1 MAKNNYQSP
10 NTVGK
15 RQTVFIDVNDPRLK
29 NGKYAQTLARQGAEV
44 VIVDGTGRPIN
55 MANLTSRSDAS
66 LVTKLPG
73 NPDSFVIPPIN
84 NQPPVVYPGGS
95 GPTVIVPTDPTN
107 VVAAWGTYVAGVW
120 TAGSGD
126 DLQISFTWDP
136 TLSTNTTMSQFIV
149 SLTAGTGSSAVTNR
163 YTGYP
168 IAAGT
173 TSQVIYVT
181 KAINTYL
188 FNIFTPQ
195 LTAICVSVAD
205 VLNNVSATVCA
216 TSVPTYVLNLNPP
229 TINVVNAINGYVA
242 TVTNTSEMAK
252 GAFDAIDIWE
262 IESTSGSAPTIT
274 YAADGYTPAS
284 YTVGGTTTAW
294 PGVAVRTYFSKINP
308 ANITSPNYNQRY
320 VYARFSSS
328 GGVYTTFST
337 PGKPATP
344 QTLGYVNTTQPSDV
358 VVGTPTWGG
367 VTSTT
372 ASGSISAT
380 SITVGSATNIVA
392 GMSVFGTGIGS
403 AALVASSY
411 TPGSTTVPLTVA
423 NYSAVSGTISFLPA
437 ANSLNN
443 IYIPFTL
450 PTSNAGVRYVTTLNS
465 ANGATGKFYFY
476 PTTSSITIT
485 GMSGD
490 GTYATYYT
498 SSTVS
503 VGSSVTI
510 SGATPSGYNG
520 TYSITSLVTGGFKV
534 LNATTTTVGTATG
547 VTGNVI
553 GVNQTQ
559 VISLSD
565 LTGQFGA
572 SNISTA
578 YTGTLNSY
586 SSVDVSSTGTA
597 ISIAT
602 RLNPLITTIPVARV
616 VPITNG
622 YISTFDFT
630 TTPYAI
636 AGEIYESYTAY
647 TTYALT
653 NDFPDYMTGSV
664 ATATGGSNV
673 ASQNLLTVNNV
684 LDDNGITAIADFR
697 NYPGYLITGAG
708 VPANTFVS
716 AITLLSAGTY
726 QLTLSTYNTSTSSV
740 VASNLTTTASG
751 TYTFTS
757 IVYTGGGP
765 ATIPSIFYAPRN
777 VIVRYVDAFGY
788 ESLSSNVVSV
798 TPSNPAVIITTAPNP
813 PSIAST
819 AQALNSITIQLQ
831 TTATSTKGYFLS
843 YGTTGTLQANMTMIN
858 IPSVNFV
865 SGTSTTNYSIP
876 NLTPGTSYDF
886 IAQAYDQYNNVGV
899 NSTTLTS
906 STTTQTVAT
915 PTGLSVSAKSYS
927 ALASWNDM
935 SLASPTTT
943 ISTYGVLL
951 FDNTNIIT
959 KTATAGAINTFTIT
973 FANTTGLSVG
983 MAVSGT
989 GIGTGAEITAINAG
1003 TSVVTLNV
1011 KNTAAVTGNTIT
1023 FYPLLFEQYTPG
1035 TTFAISG
1042 LVASTSYGVAVYT
1055 KDIYNVESIPTN
1067 PVTVTLNALGGSND
1081 GVASNGLTVSPTITP
1096 MFGALQ
1102 VAWPL
1107 VSNPDPV
1114 TYEVHISTT
1123 NNFTP
1128 DRNTAIVTGAQVSG
1142 ANIIYTTSATHTFI
1156 AGQTISLSGISPTFG
1171 ISNATVLASPAP
1183 TSTTFAVSNNIG
1195 ATGSII
1201 GQYATAMAY
1210 STTLAIQTSS
1220 TFALI
1225 KALPGATYGAATT
1238 QLVYFSSG
1246 TTPQVYYTKVVAK
1259 DFNGAAAASPQASG
1273 STLQVSNGDVAANTI
1288 AANQIQA
1295 GAVTASQVDATI
1307 LNTKSFRVGS
1317 TSPYAIY
1324 IDGSGTYSN
1333 IQTAQPVNRL
1343 YSGTGVWFNNGTPF
1357 YIDTAGYFSLND
1369 QFKFDPSTNA
1379 LTATG
1384 TINATAGNFAGAMT
1398 VNSGTMKIGKGVNPI
1413 NIPVSGTAAGS
1424 LDGMYINNYNQ
1435 WYSNGYFSVGASG
1448 NQVVWDQNA
1457 LNISGQVNASRG
1469 SFNGPLLI
1477 SSTGSIIAATSYTI
1491 SNVVATTTYTTYT
1504 ISPAA
1509 ASTFVAGQSVTV
1521 VGVYP
1526 SVFNVTSGT
1535 ILATPAPSTTSFSV
1549 ASTGLNT
1556 YTYANSGTAMLTNS
1570 GGRVTIQSNNISAYD
1585 SSGNPTTQILGNVT
1599 TGTGTFTTTDARIGN
1614 WIVGT
1619 NSIQNLGSAG
1629 SYVGINSLAAAS
1641 YSIWAGSTASGGDN
1655 TKFAVTPSGT
1665 LYANNAI
1672 ITGGTLDVGSIVQP
1686 LKLTTSA
1693 ATASGTTLTF
1703 TTTATTINGAS
1714 VSPVAGMV
1722 VYAYTAAGIPLL
1734 PAGTTVSSVTS
1745 TTVVLSASV
1754 SANIPTSTVIIF
1766 RPASG
1771 AHIGTDGTLYASS
1784 AYLSGPINATGGSF
1798 TGNVLISG
1806 GSLYSPQTSGT
1817 LPASGTPGLIFNP
1830 SGLYAWTSGST
1841 STQLLTT
1848 PSTAPDGTLYN
1859 LYSTAAYL
1867 GGWTINA
1874 SKIASISSGG
1884 NGNIALDSS
1893 AGTISVSN
1901 GSVAGYSAGIYGA
1914 ATTTGTN
1921 VFWAGT
1927 GGAAGDS
1934 TTNAFRV
1941 TLGGK
1946 LYARGADITGAITVS
1961 TAGTAST
1968 KNIITIDAAKDWIS
1982 LGDVAGTAYLITRNN
1997 NVYLTAPAATSTQP
2011 WGGSS
2016 PSLTDSTAP
2025 TGTPFLAMGTSAS
2038 GGGFKDSYGT
2048 RVNGIGM
2055 YTGAWDYF
2063 STGSSSPFISATTT
2077 GLQLSGG
2084 PAVGMIIDKAG
2095 STNFPT
2101 TAGILIYTST
2111 NPTTYTPSTT
2121 YGSWATFSNGTINL
2135 SASTNTFISLF
2146 GPTLPTGSPTGAT
2159 TNSVYMQAATGVYQA
2174 MNSSGIY
2181 MQANSNVFQSFAST
2195 GIVMQTLV
2203 PSNTYYYYNNGAIY
2217 YNAGTQY
2224 VKLGTNGLSIN
2235 GLSVYGDISQSG
2247 TSDGAAGSST
2257 LTTNANFLRTIM
2269 VAPNTVTSAGITA
2282 GDIIRGYAIY
2292 NAPAATTPQA
2302 SSGYVGD
2309 LWVSY

>member
-29 NGKYAQTLARQGAEV
+29 NGRYAQTLARQGAEV
-44 VIVDGTGRPIN
+44 VVVDSTGRPVN
-55 MANLTSRSDAS
+55 MANLTAS
-66 LVTKLPG
+66 GNAALATIMPG
-73 NPDSFVIPPIN
+73 NPDAFVIPPIN

-95 GPTVIVPTDPTN
+95 GPTVIIPTDPIN
-107 VVAAWGTYVAGVW
+107 VVAAWGTYAAGVW

-149 SLTAGTGSSAVTNR
+149 SLTAGTGSSAVTNK

-168 IAAGT
+168 IAAAT

-216 TSVPTYVLNLNPP
+216 TSVPTYVLNLNTP
-229 TINVVNAINGYVA
+229 TINVVNAINGYVV

-284 YTVGGTTTAW
+284 YTISGTTTAW
-294 PGVAVRTYFSKINP
+294 PGTAVRTYFSKINP

-367 VTSTT
+367 VISKTG
-372 ASGSISAT
+372 SGSISGT
-380 SITVGSATNIVA
+380 SITVTSATNIVA

-411 TPGSTTVPLTVA
+411 TPGSTTVPLTVS
-423 NYSAVSGTISFLPA
+423 NYAAVSGTISFLPST
-437 ANSLNN
+437 NSLNN

-476 PTTSSITIT
+476 PSTSSIAIT

-498 SSTVS
+498 TSTVA

-520 TYSITSLVTGGFKV
+520 TYSVTGLVTGGFKV
-534 LNATTTTVGTATG
+534 LNNTTTTVGTATG

-553 GVNQTQ
+553 AVNQTQ

-565 LTGQFGA
+565 LTSQFGS

-578 YTGTLNSY
+578 YTGTLTSY
-586 SSVDVSSTGTA
+586 SYVDVSSTGTS

-602 RLNPLITTIPVARV
+602 RLNPLITTIPVGRV

-636 AGEIYESYTAY
+636 QGEVYESYTAY

-653 NDFPDYMTGSV
+653 NDFPDYMTASV
-664 ATATGGSNV
+664 TTASGGSNV

-684 LDDNGITAIADFR
+684 LDDNGITAITDFR
-697 NYPGYLITGAG
+697 NYPGYLITGTG
-708 VPANTFVS
+708 VPSNTFVS

-751 TYTFTS
+751 TYTFNS

-765 ATIPSIFYAPRN
+765 ATIPSTFYAPRN
-777 VIVRYVDAFGY
+777 IVVRYVDPFGY
-788 ESLSSNVVSV
+788 ESLSSNVVNV

-813 PSIAST
+813 PSVTST
-819 AQALNSITIQLQ
+819 AQALTSITIQLQ
-831 TTATSTKGYFLS
+831 TTATLTKGYFLS
-843 YGTTGTLQANMTMIN
+843 YGKTGTLQANMVTVN
-858 IPSVNFV
+858 IPSINFV
-865 SGTSTTNYSIP
+865 SGTSTTSYIIP
-876 NLTPGTSYDF
+876 GLSPSTSYDF

-906 STTTQTVAT
+906 STTTQTVVT
-915 PTGLSVSAKSYS
+915 PTGLTVSAKSYS
-927 ALASWNDM
+927 ALASWDDM
-935 SLASPTTT
+935 SLASPTTP
-943 ISTYGVLL
+943 IYIYGILL
-951 FDNTNIIT
+951 FDNSGVIT
-959 KTATAGAINTFTIT
+959 KAATAGTINTFTVT
-973 FANTTGLSVG
+973 FANTTGLSKG
-983 MAVSGT
+983 AYVSGT
-989 GIGTGAEITAINAG
+989 GIGSGAQITAINTG
-1003 TSVVTLNV
+1003 TGVVTLSV
-1011 KNTAAVTGNTIT
+1011 KNTATVTGNTISL
-1023 FYPLLFEQYTPG
+1023 YPLIFEQYTPG
-1035 TTFAISG
+1035 LTFTISG
-1042 LVASTSYGVAVYT
+1042 LVASSSYAVSVYT
-1055 KDIYNVESIPTN
+1055 EDIYGVESIPTA
-1067 PVTVTLNALGGSND
+1067 PTIVTLNALGGSND
-1081 GVASNGLTVSPTITP
+1081 GVASNGLSVAPTITP

-1102 VAWPL
+1102 IAWPM

-1128 DRNTAIVTGAQVSG
+1128 DRNTAIVTGAAVSG
-1142 ANIIYTTSATHTFI
+1142 ANIIYTTSATHTFT

-1183 TSTTFAVSNNIG
+1183 TATTFAVLNNVS

-1220 TFALI
+1220 TFALV

-1238 QLVYFSSG
+1238 QLVYFSAG
-1246 TTPQVYYTKVVAK
+1246 TTPQVYYTKIVAK

-1273 STLQVSNGDVAANTI
+1273 STLQVANGDVAANAI

-1295 GAVTASQVDATI
+1295 GAVTATQVDATI

-1317 TSPYAIY
+1317 TIPYAIY

-1398 VNSGTMKIGKGVNPI
+1398 VNNGTMKIGKGVNPI
-1413 NIPVSGTAAGS
+1413 NIPVSGTTAGS
-1424 LDGMYINNYNQ
+1424 LDGLYINNYNQ

-1457 LNISGQVNASRG
+1457 LNISGQVNANRG
-1469 SFNGPLLI
+1469 SFTGPLLI

-1509 ASTFVAGQSVTV
+1509 ATTFAAGQTVTV

-1535 ILATPAPSTTSFSV
+1535 ILASPAPSTTSFSV
-1549 ASTGLNT
+1549 TSSGLST

-1585 SSGNPTTQILGNVT
+1585 SSGNLTTQILGNVA

-1614 WIVGT
+1614 WIVAT
-1619 NSIQNLGSAG
+1619 NSIQNQGTTG
-1629 SYVGINSLAAAS
+1629 TYVGIDSRAAAP
-1641 YSIWAGSTASGGDN
+1641 YSIWAGSTASGGDS

-1672 ITGGTLDVGSIVQP
+1672 ITGGTLDVGSTTQP

-1703 TTTATTINGAS
+1703 TTTATTINGVS

-1734 PAGTTVSSVTS
+1734 PAGTTVSSITA

-1784 AYLSGPINATGGSF
+1784 AYLAGPINATGGSF

-1806 GSLYSPQTSGT
+1806 GSLYSPQTAGT

-1830 SGLYAWTSGST
+1830 SGLYAWTSGTT

-1848 PSTAPDGTLYN
+1848 PSTAPDGTTPYN

-1867 GGWTINA
+1867 GGWIINA
-1874 SKIASISSGG
+1874 SKIASVSSGG
-1884 NGNIALDSS
+1884 NGNISLDSS
-1893 AGTISVSN
+1893 AGTISVAN
-1901 GSVAGYSAGIYGA
+1901 GSVSGYTAGIYGA

-1921 VFWAGT
+1921 VFWAGS

-1934 TTNAFRV
+1934 TTNSFRV

-1961 TAGTAST
+1961 TTGTSTGTLNT

-1982 LGDVAGTAYLITRNN
+1982 LGDAAGTAYLITRNN
-1997 NVYLTAPAATSTQP
+1997 NVYLTAPAATTTQP
-2011 WGGSS
+2011 WGGAT

-2038 GGGFKDSYGT
+2038 GGGFKDSYGA
-2048 RVNGIGM
+2048 RVNGIGI

-2063 STGSSSPFISATTT
+2063 GGATTSPFITATTT
-2077 GLQLSGG
+2077 GLQLSASNGVGILLEPTFSAYNPGILLYSGVDASTKQPIG
-2084 PAVGMIIDKAG
+2084 PTYSG
-2095 STNFPT
+2095 STAYGANIYVNPSNQTIGINATKNIGLSANSTGVQITTGT
-2101 TAGILIYTST
+2101 TAYAQWGST
-2111 NPTTYTPSTT
+2111 GVVISP
-2121 YGSWATFSNGTINL
+2121 SNG
-2135 SASTNTFISLF
+2135 SSTYLQVD
-2146 GPTLPTGSPTGAT
+2146 GSQILLQT
-2159 TNSVYMQAATGVYQA
+2159 T
-2174 MNSSGIY
+2174 
-2181 MQANSNVFQSFAST
+2181 SN
-2195 GIVMQTLV
+2195 
-2203 PSNTYYYYNNGAIY
+2203 NNGY
-2217 YNAGTQY
+2217 YVGSDGLTHPQAGTQ
-2224 VKLGTNGLSIN
+2224 KINMDSNGLHIN
-2235 GLSVYGDISQSG
+2235 GLSVYGDDSRLSSISSTYSPFTRVIQYAPQSQSSG
-2247 TSDGAAGSST
+2247 
-2257 LTTNANFLRTIM
+2257 
-2269 VAPNTVTSAGITA
+2269 NTQINGGDAVTGF
-2282 GDIIRGYAIY
+2282 AIY
-2292 NAPAATTPQA
+2292 YGNHSPVGSTGTGF
-2302 SSGYVGD
+2302 SGD
-2309 LWVSY
+2309 LWVQV